1 MNDCTLMNFICG
13 FLLGFMLGICLCIMA
28 FDDDY
33 EELKQFREDK
43 IVQQKLNEK
52 GCK

>member
-1 MNDCTLMNFICG
+1 MSDCTLMNFMCG
-13 FLLGFMLGICLCIMA
+13 FLLGFMLGICLSVIV
-28 FDDDY
+28 FVDDY
-33 EELKQFREDK
+33 KELKQFREDK

>member
-1 MNDCTLMNFICG
+1 MNDCTLMNFLCG
-13 FLLGFMLGICLCIMA
+13 LLLGFILGICVCVMG